1 MPFNYNTQGITNPD
15 ANDPRNLGG
24 SEGYGNPT
32 ASGSSGI
39 MSSTANTTSNDD
51 DNEPSFFES
60 IANLFSG
67 AGADLPSDNNDDG
80 DSGASFY
87 SGPMFG
93 PFNNGSD
100 DSGSDNNSSSTSPP
114 NKPLPTSATDRALYE
129 ALGIDVPEVYR
140 GELGEWEP
148 EPNINMDVLQKA
160 LQPDPIAVEEI
171 EVKAGD
177 TLSGIAKDK
186 GVPVQDVI
194 NANPQI
200 KNPDLI
206 RPGEKVTVPDV
217 YSGESTMERM
227 ARESAEL
234 AASKRDAAGITR
246 SLTPEEVKNRNAAL
260 KAASE
265 DPDRKFY
272 QSTIPMEDRTFA
284 EEAAQTDG
292 IMTPRLD
299 TKGETP
305 KSGTAPTPKDAGIMT
320 RRLTAEER
328 TALSDRGP
336 SWQKSQGLPIYKDGS
351 FDKPTMESSLE
362 GAGLVGKEAAL
373 LKGAVKTEVGTD
385 GPRTENPYSLS
396 NLEDFTGAWRQRSI
410 DGGLL
415 DRNGNAT
422 PLATQLNSEGRLGDT
437 IFDVQYAGRNGN
449 GDIASGDGSTYKG
462 RGLVQITGR
471 ANYQAV
477 QDRLAETG
485 LNIDIMANPELVND
499 ERYALPATLAMMDIL
514 GVDSSSADTMSAKT
528 LNNAINSGADRETAQ
543 ERWEN
548 VLNAA
553 STAERAELELRD
565 EYAAQI
571 EVGLTGRG
579 VDGDIGTGTKAR
591 IDAWAASKGLTPP
604 AVTPITKVSN
614 RTGRSY
620 QTYSPEDKLKLAIFV
635 NDNS

>member
-51 DNEPSFFES
+51 DDKPSFFES

-114 NKPLPTSATDRALYE
+114 NKPLPTSAADRAVYE

-246 SLTPEEVKNRNAAL
+246 SLTPEEVKKRNAAL

-272 QSTIPMEDRTFA
+272 QSTIPIEDRTFPA
-284 EEAAQTDG
+284 EAEQADG
-292 IMTPRLD
+292 IMSKTYDSKTMEDINNPLGRRNTIVSGFD
-299 TKGETP
+299 KNITSNGSFSNTEMTKAIKNTTDSNLFNAVVIGNIAKETGGDGP
-305 KSGTAPTPKDAGIMT
+305 IDELGYG
-320 RRLTAEER
+320 RLTGAEAAEDSR
-328 TALSDRGP
+328 TRGGTDAESIARRVAYRALDSNPDFVNGDRATKDKMIFDIFYDDQYRPAGMKLGNTQP
-336 SWQKSQGLPIYKDGS
+336 EDGS
-351 FDKPTMESSLE
+351 KF
-362 GAGLVGKEAAL
+362 
-373 LKGAVKTEVGTD
+373 
-385 GPRTENPYSLS
+385 
-396 NLEDFTGAWRQRSI
+396 
-410 DGGLL
+410 
-415 DRNGNAT
+415 
-422 PLATQLNSEGRLGDT
+422 
-437 IFDVQYAGRNGN
+437 
-449 GDIASGDGSTYKG
+449 KG
-462 RGLVQITGR
+462 RGLIQVTGR
-471 ANYQAV
+471 ENYQKV
-477 QDRLAETG
+477 QDKLEAAG
-485 LNIDIMANPELVND
+485 INVDLMANPELIND
-499 ERYALPATLAMMDIL
+499 DKYALPAALAFLEAKGVTKDNADQL
-514 GVDSSSADTMSAKT
+514 GPYKVSKLINAGEGDTEATSRWSQITRVLTGGDLSSA
-528 LNNAINSGADRETAQ
+528 NSSDEKAAQ
-543 ERWEN
+543 TKAGITGTYSNGRSKVDGN
-548 VLNAA
+548 IGPA
-553 STAERAELELRD
+553 SERAFRRYL
-565 EYAAQI
+565 
-571 EVGLTGRG
+571 VGQG
-579 VDGDIGTGTKAR
+579 VTIPDNATAYDLVR
-591 IDAWAASKGLTPP
+591 L
-604 AVTPITKVSN
+604 
-614 RTGRSY
+614 
-620 QTYSPEDKLKLAIFV
+620 V
-635 NDNS
+635 NTN